1 MLPQMPETSNSRAYV
16 LAFMVLIILLAVSG
30 ALLLLSRTPP
40 VTITIHP
47 PAPTSTAPPTETP
60 SPITVFVTGAV
71 AEPESLI
78 QLPRGSRVVDVLE
91 AVGGLTEYADKKL
104 VNLAAI
110 VRDGDQIHIRSV
122 GDSVYASSL
131 PTPSGGR
138 RVHLNTA
145 SQAQLE
151 SLPGIGPAT
160 AQRIIEYRELVGEI
174 SSLTDLDM
182 VSGIG
187 PATIDKLKDLV
198 AFD

>member
-1 MLPQMPETSNSRAYV
+1 MPEPANSRLVVIAV
-16 LAFMVLIILLAVSG
+16 LVFIILLAVSG

-40 VTITIHP
+40 VAITIHP

-60 SPITVFVTGAV
+60 APITVYVTGAV
-71 AEPESLI
+71 AEPESLLV
-78 QLPRGSRVVDVLE
+78 LPRGSRVADVLA
-91 AVGGLTEYADKKL
+91 AVGGMSENADRAL

-110 VRDGDQIHIRSV
+110 VRDGDQIHIPAL
-122 GDSVYASSL
+122 GDAVDSGRL

-145 SQAQLE
+145 TQAELE
-151 SLPGIGPAT
+151 ALPGIGPAT

-174 SSLTDLDM
+174 SSLEDLDM
-182 VSGIG
+182 VQGIG
-187 PATIDKLKDLV
+187 PATLDKLKSLV